1 MRGHAVGRIRSSA
14 CRPGYGR
21 RGRPVVV
28 AVRGAIRVRSNE
40 KSAIHE
46 AALRLAGEMVARNGI
61 EIDRIISIV
70 CSLTEDLTVAN
81 PATALRLDRFG
92 EVPLFCVQE
101 AAVEGQM
108 ARLVR
113 MLMTYD
119 ATRPERPQPVYLN
132 GAERLRPDLSV
143 GPDRSVGP
151 DLGRD

>member
-1 MRGHAVGRIRSSA
+1 MGVGRIGFRA
-14 CRPGYGR
+14 HGR
-21 RGRPVVV
+21 RSGQPGRRVVV

-46 AALRLAGEMVARNGI
+46 ASTRLAGEMVARNGI

-101 AAVEGQM
+101 AAVKGQM
-108 ARLVR
+108 ASLVR

-132 GAERLRPDLSV
+132 GAERLRPDLI
-143 GPDRSVGP
+143 GPDQ
-151 DLGRD
+151 GRA